1 MLAMALGEI
10 TKQLATQAIGDL
22 LDSEKPAAAPAQPE
36 KLHATILAQVQGMQ
50 KALKEDQELVVLF
63 SAGSETVRVLEIFV
77 PSPQVFVLSG
87 IDAQKNT
94 TRVISPV
101 ASTQLVCKVMKVQ
114 PPARPAKVT
123 IVSPKSV

>member
-1 MLAMALGEI
+1 MALGEI

-22 LDSEKPAAAPAQPE
+22 LESEKPAAAPGQPE
-36 KLHATILAQVQGMQ
+36 RLHSTILAQIQGMQ
-50 KALKEDQELVVLF
+50 KALKDDQELVVLF
-63 SAGSETVRVLEIFV
+63 SVGAESVRVLEIFV

-101 ASTQLVCKVMKVQ
+101 ASTQLVCKVAKVQ
-114 PPARPAKVT
+114 AGARPARVG
-123 IVSPKSV
+123 IILPKSG

>member
-1 MLAMALGEI
+1 MALGEI

-22 LDSEKPAAAPAQPE
+22 LESEKTAPTPGQPE
-36 KLHATILAQVQGMQ
+36 KLHATILAQVQAMQ

-63 SAGSETVRVLEIFV
+63 NAGAESVRVLEIFV

-114 PPARPAKVT
+114 APARPARVG
-123 IVSPKSV
+123 IILPKSG

>member
-1 MLAMALGEI
+1 MALGEI

-22 LDSEKPAAAPAQPE
+22 LESEKTAAAPGQPE

-63 SAGSETVRVLEIFV
+63 CSGGETVRVFEIFV
-77 PSPQVFVLSG
+77 PSPLVFVLSG

-101 ASTQLVCKVMKVQ
+101 ASTQLVCKVGKVVA
-114 PPARPAKVT
+114 PARPAKVG
-123 IVSPKSV
+123 IVLPKAG

>member
-1 MLAMALGEI
+1 MALGEI

-22 LDSEKPAAAPAQPE
+22 LESEKTAASPGQPE
-36 KLHATILAQVQGMQ
+36 KLHTTILAQVQGMQ

-63 SAGSETVRVLEIFV
+63 NAGAESVRVLEIFV

-101 ASTQLVCKVMKVQ
+101 ASTQLVCKVAKVQ
-114 PPARPAKVT
+114 PPARPARVG
-123 IVSPKSV
+123 IILPKSA

>member
-1 MLAMALGEI
+1 MALGEI

-22 LDSEKPAAAPAQPE
+22 LDSEKPAAAPGQPE
-36 KLHATILAQVQGMQ
+36 KLHTAILAQVQGMQ
-50 KALKEDQELVVLF
+50 KALKEDQELMILF
-63 SAGSETVRVLEIFV
+63 STGAETIRILEIFV

-114 PPARPAKVT
+114 APARPARVG
-123 IVSPKSV
+123 IILPKPG